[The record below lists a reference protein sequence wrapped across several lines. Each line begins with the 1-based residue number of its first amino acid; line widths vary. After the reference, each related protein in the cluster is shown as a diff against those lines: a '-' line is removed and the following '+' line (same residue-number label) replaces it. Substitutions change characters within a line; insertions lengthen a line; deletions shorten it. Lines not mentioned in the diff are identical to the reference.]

1 MVRAMSEQRRTALVT
16 GASSGIG
23 AALARKLGAREYDCV
38 LSARRVDRLEALA
51 RELEKTNGVR
61 AHVVAADLGEHGGAE
76 KLIQSVAG
84 LGLSVDVLINNAG
97 FGVYGPFVDQPA
109 SRVMQMVE
117 LNLVSLTRLTHHY
130 AGEMAGRKRGRIL
143 QVASIGA
150 YQPSPLYAVYSA
162 TKTYVLFFSEAINYE
177 LRGTGV
183 SVTTMSPGLTA
194 TEFHEVA
201 AHKKPKWMNLITMTA
216 DDVAEVGLRSMM
228 KGRSVVTPG
237 FANKL
242 TALIV
247 KLLPRSW
254 ATSMAALSM
263 RGGAAS

>member
-1 MVRAMSEQRRTALVT
+1 MAPAMNEQRRTALVT

-23 AALARKLGAREYDCV
+23 AALARKLAAREYDCV

-51 RELEKTNGVR
+51 RELEKANGVR

-84 LGLSVDVLINNAG
+84 LGLHVDVLINNAG

-117 LNLVSLTRLTHHY
+117 LNLVSLTKLTHHY

-183 SVTTMSPGLTA
+183 SVTTMAPGLTA

-242 TALIV
+242 TAFFV